1 MNLKNVLILVVL
13 YGLGIGLVVVG
24 ASIFNALM
32 LLGLLAALSIA
43 SGAVLRKE
51 RGLRS
56 ILLGGGIGC
65 VFLIVLNFAV
75 IRGHIEETIMANS
88 QVLNGG
94 VITSTVNQSV
104 NNTVV
109 GVLVSFA
116 IHWFMLRE
124 RRLDPGQE

>member
-24 ASIFNALM
+24 ASIFNLM